1 MDIRDVQ
8 PGQAPVPEPARRI
21 RQGQTPDRSAPGLPS
36 GGGQG
41 AGDHVALSDRA
52 RAFQEVRQA
61 ALTVPDVRADRV
73 REVRA
78 RLAAAE
84 LVPDVDRLARLLIAR
99 GVLD

>member
-8 PGQAPVPEPARRI
+8 PGQAPAPEPGRRI
-21 RQGQTPDRSAPGLPS
+21 RQGQTSSLPV
-36 GGGQG
+36 GGQQG
-41 AGDHVALSDRA
+41 AGDHVTMSDRA
-52 RAFQEVRQA
+52 HAFQEVRQA

-78 RLAAAE
+78 RLAAGRW
-84 LVPDVDRLARLLIAR
+84 VPDVDRLARLLIAR